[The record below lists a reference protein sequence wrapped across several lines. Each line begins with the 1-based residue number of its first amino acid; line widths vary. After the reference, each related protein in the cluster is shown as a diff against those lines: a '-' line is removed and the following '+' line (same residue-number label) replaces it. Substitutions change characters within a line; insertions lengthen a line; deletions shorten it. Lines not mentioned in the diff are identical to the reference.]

1 MPGGDRTGPMGLGP
15 ATGRRA
21 GFCAGFSTP
30 GFMNPVFGGGGGFW
44 GRGRGRRNRFFSGAY
59 PAGPR
64 WGGGSFDDTFQGATA
79 TKESQVELLK
89 EQADYLNNELDNI
102 KKRMGELGVK

>member
-21 GFCAGFSTP
+21 GFCAG
-30 GFMNPVFGGGGGFW
+30 

-64 WGGGSFDDTFQGATA
+64 WGGGFFDDTFQGTPA
-79 TKESQVELLK
+79 TKESQIELLK
-89 EQADYLNNELDNI
+89 EQAGYLNNELDNI
-102 KKRMGELGVK
+102 KKRIDELGVK